1 MDPEFVL
8 DPATLDLH
16 ASDELLRRAGSLVP
30 VLVEGVRAWA
40 ATSHSTL
47 EAVLS
52 HPAMTRDIRY
62 WDAEARAAAPQG
74 TSLMRLVTDASMLN
88 ADGEE
93 HRRLRGPLVKLFS
106 ARQVQR
112 MEPWITSIV
121 GDLLEELAALP
132 PDEPIDLR
140 AEYAYPLPLRVIVEM
155 LGIPDSHREPLR
167 ALTDQVVQLAQS
179 PPDSSEGRRAL
190 FEMVGEIIEL
200 RRATPGED
208 LTSELIALHEQG
220 QLDDAELRDTV
231 QVLLIAGHVTTINLI
246 AHAVRALLDRPGQ
259 LELLLS
265 GAVPWSAAVEEALR
279 WESPNAYFPMRYA
292 MEDLE
297 IEGVRLRAGEAVL
310 ACFSAAGRDPERY
323 GDNAADFDVTR
334 PSVPHLAFGHGPHF
348 CLGAPLARLQAE
360 VALPALFAAFP
371 ELRAAG
377 PADDLP
383 RLTSLLDNGIRGLPV
398 LLGPPASR

>member
-1 MDPEFVL
+1 MDCEFVL
-8 DPATLDLH
+8 DPADLDLH
-16 ASDELLRRAGSLVP
+16 ESDERLRRAGALVP

-40 ATSHSTL
+40 ATRHSTL

-62 WDAEARAAAPQG
+62 WNPEARETAPQG

-93 HRRLRGPLVKLFS
+93 HRRLRGPLVRMFS

-112 MEPWITSIV
+112 MEPWVTSIV
-121 GDLLEELAALP
+121 AELLDDLAAAP
-132 PDEPIDLR
+132 PDQPVDLR
-140 AEYAYPLPLRVIVEM
+140 AAYAYPLPLRVIVDM
-155 LGIPDSHREPLR
+155 LGVPDAYREPLR
-167 ALTDQVVQLAQS
+167 ALTDRVVQLAQS
-179 PPDSSEGRRAL
+179 PPDTSEGRRAL
-190 FEMVGEIIEL
+190 FEMVREIIEI
-200 RRATPGED
+200 RRGTPGDD

-220 QLDDAELRDTV
+220 RLDDAELLDTV

-246 AHAVRALLDRPGQ
+246 AHAAYALLSRPEQ
-259 LELLLS
+259 LALLRS
-265 GAVPWSAAVEEALR
+265 GTVPWSAAVEEALR

-310 ACFSAAGRDPERY
+310 ACFSAAGRDPERF
-323 GDNAADFDVTR
+323 GENASEFDVTR
-334 PSVPHLAFGHGPHF
+334 PQVPHLAFGHGPHF

-360 VALPALFAAFP
+360 VALPALFEAFP
-371 ELRAAG
+371 EMRLAADG
-377 PADDLP
+377 GELP
-383 RLTSLLDNGIRGLPV
+383 RLRSLLDNGLRGLPV
-398 LLGPPASR
+398 LLGPRAT